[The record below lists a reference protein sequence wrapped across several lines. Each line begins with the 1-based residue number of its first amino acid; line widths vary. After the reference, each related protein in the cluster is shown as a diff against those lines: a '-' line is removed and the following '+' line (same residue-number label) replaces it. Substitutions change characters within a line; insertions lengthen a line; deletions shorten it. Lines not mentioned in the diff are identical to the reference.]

1 MKEVLEALRSGRGV
15 VVADDA
21 DRENEGD
28 VIFAADRVT
37 ASAVN
42 FCAVHARGL
51 ICAAMA
57 PDWVDRLRLPLAP
70 KVGIGMH
77 PSPFTVSVE
86 AASGVTTG
94 ISAADR
100 AHTLRLLGR
109 PDSRHTDF
117 VSPGHIF
124 PLRAHSDGLAGRQ
137 GHTEAGV
144 ALAALAGCSPVAVL
158 CEIMDNDGGMRSG
171 ADLQA
176 FARQHDMPFLHVRDI
191 PRDQPTT
198 SAPSRPG
205 LRKGPSTYLPTRHA
219 AFSATVYVDPDGLE
233 HMLLRLGHP
242 ESGDALVRVHSEC
255 LTGDAFGSL
264 RCDCGDQ
271 LDQALARIAADGNG
285 ALVYLRQEGRGIGLA
300 NKMEAYALQ
309 EGGLDTVDANQCL
322 GFPADARSYEVAAA
336 ILADA
341 GIERCRLLTNNPR
354 KMSGLLDHGITI
366 SRRMALGTTPRPENS
381 RYLNTKIER
390 LDHVDDLIIPS

>member
-1 MKEVLEALRSGRGV
+1 MKEILEALRNGRGV

-70 KVGIGMH
+70 KSGVGMH

-100 AHTLRLLGR
+100 AHTLQLLGN
-109 PDSRHTDF
+109 PDSHYSDF
-117 VSPGHIF
+117 VSPGHVF
-124 PLRAHSDGLAGRQ
+124 PLRAHASGLTGRQ

-144 ALAALAGCSPVAVL
+144 ALATLAGCSPVAVL

-171 ADLQA
+171 SDLEA
-176 FARQHDMPFLHVRDI
+176 FARKHDMPFLHVRDI
-191 PRDQPTT
+191 PRLDSMPPE
-198 SAPSRPG
+198 SARPG
-205 LRKGPSTYLPTRHA
+205 MRKGPSTSLPTRHG
-219 AFSATVYVDPDGLE
+219 AFSATVYVDPHGLE
-233 HMLLRLGHP
+233 HVLLRMGHP
-242 ESGDALVRVHSEC
+242 ENGNALVRVHSEC

-309 EGGLDTVDANQCL
+309 EAGLDTVDANRCL

-336 ILADA
+336 MLADA
-341 GIERCRLLTNNPR
+341 GIVRCRLLTNNPR
-354 KMSGLLDHGITI
+354 KMSGLTDHGII
-366 SRRMALGTTPRPENS
+366 IMERIALGTTPRPENT
-381 RYLNTKIER
+381 RYLKTKIER
-390 LDHVDDLIIPS
+390 LDHVNDLIITS